1 MFFERLY
8 RFFNP
13 PACDKAEFEA
23 FARFIF
29 EKYWNEFKTS
39 RMDKLTN
46 WFAAHPWP
54 ALPNAVENSTYE
66 AAISLPSLPENT
78 HLILIREEG
87 RTLQTEFTLVA
98 RFDFEGGSEYGKQEN
113 LEQEFKLTV
122 NPDPHKLWKNL
133 PVDWEK
139 IGEPQY
145 RHADEASDF
154 LAVETSFDGTPAK
167 HIVVASKRGRS
178 HAHEGKPRDD
188 AYRMHYCAENGWYV
202 MAVSDGAGSASYSRE
217 GSRLA
222 CETAVECCLK
232 KLADAEA
239 LKNIEAQI
247 SAYHQSENEN
257 ISKVGEV
264 LYHLLCSAAFNASK
278 AIQAEA
284 AKQQR
289 DPRTYAATLLLS
301 IAKRFPFGW
310 FVGTFWVGDGAIALY
325 RRDLH
330 EVKLMGEPDEGEY
343 GGQTRFVTMPEIF
356 QDPTACYKRLRFTL
370 VDDFTALFLMSDG
383 VSDAKFETT
392 NNLKNPQK
400 WDELWENLEHKGVG
414 LTTGEEVAKNQL
426 LSWLDFWS
434 PGNYDDRTIAVLCG
448 KEAPSSDE
456 KTSAVADEVSKA
468 GSAEASLQEPAT
480 AEATSAETSTVDAH
494 SAAPHEEPTTAE
506 TTSTEKT
513 AIDTPTDSEVTPA
526 KEPASEV
533 LAPQASVT
541 AEQHS
546 DAATP
551 TVPAPEEKA
560 AEEEKQPKPD
570 VETGEPTSAQ
580 ATEQLVA
587 EVASKEAET
596 TSATAGEVPVPTE
609 IADAQQT
616 SSPCDGEVTNSPD
629 AYC

>member
-1 MFFERLY
+1 M
-8 RFFNP
+8 
-13 PACDKAEFEA
+13 
-23 FARFIF
+23 
-29 EKYWNEFKTS
+29 
-39 RMDKLTN
+39 
-46 WFAAHPWP
+46 
-54 ALPNAVENSTYE
+54 
-66 AAISLPSLPENT
+66 
-78 HLILIREEG
+78 
-87 RTLQTEFTLVA
+87 
-98 RFDFEGGSEYGKQEN
+98 
-113 LEQEFKLTV
+113 
-122 NPDPHKLWKNL
+122 WKDL

-139 IGEPQY
+139 VGEPQY

-202 MAVSDGAGSASYSRE
+202 MAVSDGAGSAAYSRE

-232 KLADAEA
+232 KLADAET

-247 SAYHQSENEN
+247 SAYHQSESEN

-301 IAKRFPFGW
+301 ITKRFPFGW

-400 WDELWENLEHKGVG
+400 WDKLWENLEHEGVG
-414 LTTGEEVAKNQL
+414 LTTGEEVAKISCCL
-426 LSWLDFWS
+426 GSIF
-434 PGNYDDRTIAVLCG
+434 GRRAITMT
-448 KEAPSSDE
+448 APS
-456 KTSAVADEVSKA
+456 
-468 GSAEASLQEPAT
+468 QC
-480 AEATSAETSTVDAH
+480 
-494 SAAPHEEPTTAE
+494 SAA
-506 TTSTEKT
+506 K
-513 AIDTPTDSEVTPA
+513 
-526 KEPASEV
+526 
-533 LAPQASVT
+533 
-541 AEQHS
+541 
-546 DAATP
+546 
-551 TVPAPEEKA
+551 
-560 AEEEKQPKPD
+560 KPVVRRKD
-570 VETGEPTSAQ
+570 VCCRRRSLESR
-580 ATEQLVA
+580 
-587 EVASKEAET
+587 
-596 TSATAGEVPVPTE
+596 
-609 IADAQQT
+609 
-616 SSPCDGEVTNSPD
+616 
-629 AYC
+629 

>member
-232 KLADAEA
+232 KLADAES